1 MIALLIILFVFNGLL
16 AMGMKVLANGDMG
29 KRVFSNR
36 WIKVFLLIPPVSIVL
51 SGFVILFGMGW
62 ILYYIF
68 ESYLSND

>member
-1 MIALLIILFVFNGLL
+1 MILLLIILFVFNGLL
-16 AMGMKVLANGDMG
+16 AMGMKVLANGDIG

-62 ILYYIF
+62 VLYYIF

>member
-1 MIALLIILFVFNGLL
+1 MILLLIILFVFNGLL

-36 WIKVFLLIPPVSIVL
+36 WGKVLLLIPPVSIVL